1 MEVNLIRWKTLIPL
15 VGLFVALLACTKS
28 KETENSST
36 AGGSRPRFVFI
47 TNSNSPF
54 FDAARVGLDDAAK
67 ECDVEVEL
75 IRNDGSTGGQI
86 RRLEQVAA
94 QREVK
99 GVMVSVVEPNASGI
113 IDQLKA
119 LRAKGVHVL
128 TVDSDGPAGARE
140 AYLGT
145 NNLEAGRALGKVAA
159 QLLPEGG
166 KAVAFVGIRSAQNAI
181 ERVNGFKEGAGARIQ
196 VVDVMEDSTDVN
208 KARRNVAAA
217 LQNYPDVKM
226 LVGIWSYNAPAI
238 VDEVKAAGRRPGLKL
253 VTFDAEPNTLL
264 ALKEGTL
271 DATAVQNPWN
281 MAYWGVKVLKALVE
295 GNPGAVKAIVGES
308 GIRDTGIRIVVPD
321 DLKNVTSEFLVRF
334 SDLKKDLDA
343 KGLTSS

>member
-1 MEVNLIRWKTLIPL
+1 LRRSKLLIPT
-15 VGLFVALLACTKS
+15 VGLLTALFACTNG
-28 KETENSST
+28 KEPASSPV
-36 AGGSRPRFVFI
+36 SDRRRPRFVFI

-54 FDAARVGLDDAAK
+54 FDAARVGLDNAAK
-67 ECDVEVEL
+67 ECNVEVEL

-113 IDQLKA
+113 VDQLKA
-119 LRAKGVHVL
+119 LRAKGVHVV
-128 TVDSDGPAGARE
+128 TVDSDGPADARE

-145 NNLEAGRALGKVAA
+145 NNLEAGRALGRLAA
-159 QLLPEGG
+159 QLLPQGG
-166 KAVAFVGIRSAQNAI
+166 KAIAFVGIRSAQNAI
-181 ERVNGFKEGAGARIQ
+181 ERVNGFKEGAGAGIQ

-217 LQNYPDVKM
+217 LQNHPDVKM

-238 VDEVKAAGRRPGLKL
+238 VDEVKAAGKRPNLKL

-281 MAYWGVKVLKALVE
+281 MAYWGVK
-295 GNPGAVKAIVGES
+295 GIES
-308 GIRDTGIRIVVPD
+308 PAGGRSCG
-321 DLKNVTSEFLVRF
+321 
-334 SDLKKDLDA
+334 
-343 KGLTSS
+343 G